1 MSCHLA
7 GHFIPGILFV
17 LPAMKVS
24 ILIPSVCEGGTQAQV
39 LAEGHSTGDGNQ
51 GIVRSCLPVQ
61 NRLNLSFLHH

>member
-24 ILIPSVCEGGTQAQV
+24 ILILSVCEGRTQAQV

-51 GIVRSCLPVQ
+51 GVILPALCRTV
-61 NRLNLSFLHH
+61 

>member
-24 ILIPSVCEGGTQAQV
+24 ILILSVCEGRTQVQV
-39 LAEGHSTGDGNQ
+39 LAEGHLTGDGNQ
-51 GIVRSCLPVQ
+51 GIV
-61 NRLNLSFLHH
+61 